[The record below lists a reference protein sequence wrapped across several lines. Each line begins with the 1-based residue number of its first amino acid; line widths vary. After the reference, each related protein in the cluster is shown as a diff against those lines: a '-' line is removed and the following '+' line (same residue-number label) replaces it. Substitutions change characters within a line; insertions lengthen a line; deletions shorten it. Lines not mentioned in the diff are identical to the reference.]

1 VRVHERVLAAIAAQ
15 DGDAA
20 FRRMQR
26 HLGTYSALAKKIAK
40 PQLPGPKKNNGR
52 TNRKAAT
59 RSRRP

>member
-26 HLGTYSALAKKIAK
+26 HLGTYSALAKQIAE
-40 PQLPGPKKNNGR
+40 PQLPGPKKN
-52 TNRKAAT
+52 KPAT
-59 RSRRP
+59 RSRRA